1 VTAPRT
7 LHLVDGSGY
16 IFRAYH
22 ALPPMTRPDGTPVN
36 AVYGFTAMLLKL
48 ISDLKADHMAVVF
61 DSARKTFRN
70 DIYPDYKANRPP
82 PPEDLV
88 PQFPLIREAAHACQV
103 PSLEKEG
110 FEADDIIATLAER
123 AAGAGW
129 NVVVVSADKDLMQ
142 LVRPGVALFDPM
154 KNRDI
159 DDDAV
164 LEKFGVTPDKV
175 IDVQALAG
183 DSSDNVPGVP
193 GIGVKTAAQ
202 LIADYGDL
210 ETLLARAEE
219 IRQPKRRQNLIE
231 HADLARV
238 SKRLVTLDRAVP
250 LEMELDGLKIPG
262 FDPAVLRDFLET
274 QGFRSLMARVGNGHG
289 PAGSTR
295 APDAPEA
302 PAIAVPTLPPVD
314 RDAYTLV
321 TEEANLARWIARA
334 TDLGRVAV
342 DTETTGL
349 DPMTARLVGV
359 SLAVAP
365 GEACYI
371 PLRHGLVEAA
381 PTDGGFDFG
390 TDHVAAPKQIPV
402 DRAVALLKPLL
413 ADAGVLKIGHN
424 IKFDMHVLAQ
434 EGLSVAP
441 LDDTMAMS
449 YALDGGAHGHGMDEL
464 ALLHLG
470 HETIPFTEVCGKG
483 KAQITFDKV
492 PLDAAR
498 AYAAEDAD
506 VTFRLHVLL
515 RARLLQ
521 ERRVAIYERFDRPL
535 VPILFAMEEA
545 GVAVD
550 AAALA
555 AMSRDFETRMAA
567 LETEVHALA
576 GEAFNLASPKQL
588 GEILFDKMGLTGGR
602 KSGKTGAYSTD
613 ASVLEDLA
621 AQGHDLPAR
630 VLDWRQ
636 LQKLKSTYAD
646 ALVNQINPRTHR
658 VHTTFAQTVT
668 STGRLSS
675 TDPNL
680 QNIPIRTEEGRRI
693 RQAFVAEPGN
703 LLVSADYSQIEL
715 RLMAH
720 VGDVAA
726 LKAAFADGADIHAAT
741 AAQVFGVPIEGMDPM
756 LRRRA
761 KAINFGII
769 YGISPFG
776 LARQLDIPQG
786 EAKGYIEAYFA
797 RYPEIRA
804 YMETTKDFARAHGH
818 VRTPFGRL
826 CATPGIAAKNPA
838 QKAFAERAAINAPIQ
853 GGAADIMKR
862 AMIAVDAALA
872 GSNLAARVLL
882 QVHDE
887 LVFEVKAEEA
897 DALIALIKPA
907 METAASLSVPLLVDA
922 GKGRSWTEAH

>member
-1 VTAPRT
+1 MSGKPT

-48 ISDLKADHMAVVF
+48 IADLKADHLAVVF

-82 PPEDLV
+82 PPEDLI

-123 AAGAGW
+123 GAAAGFD
-129 NVVVVSADKDLMQ
+129 VVVVSADKDLMQ
-142 LVRPGVALFDPM
+142 LVREGVALYDPM

-159 DDDAV
+159 DIDAV
-164 LEKFGVTPDKV
+164 REKFGVSPDRV

-183 DSSDNVPGVP
+183 DASDNVPGVP

-202 LIADYGDL
+202 LIAEYGDL
-210 ETLLARAEE
+210 ETLLARAGE
-219 IRQPKRRQNLIE
+219 IRQPKRRQSLID

-238 SKRLVTLDRAVP
+238 SKRLVTLDRDVP
-250 LEMELDGLKIPG
+250 LDVGPGDLKIPG
-262 FDPAVLRDFLET
+262 FDPAVLRDFLQA
-274 QGFRSLMARVGNGHG
+274 QGFRSLMTRVGNGSA
-289 PAGSTR
+289 PAGRT
-295 APDAPEA
+295 AAAAEA
-302 PAIAVPTLPPVD
+302 AVAVPPPSPVD
-314 RDAYTLV
+314 RAGYELV
-321 TEEANLARWIARA
+321 ADEAALARWIARA
-334 TDLGRVAV
+334 ADLGRVAV

-349 DPMTARLVGV
+349 NPMTARLVGV

-371 PLRHGLVEAA
+371 PLRHGLIEAQPA
-381 PTDGGFDFG
+381 DGGFDFG
-390 TDHVAAPKQIPV
+390 SAHVAVPKQVPV

-424 IKFDMHVLAQ
+424 IKFDMHVLAG
-434 EGLSVAP
+434 EGLAVAP
-441 LDDTMAMS
+441 IDDTMAMS
-449 YALDGGAHGHGMDEL
+449 YALDGAAHGHGMDEL

-470 HETIPFTEVCGKG
+470 HRTIPFSEVCGKG
-483 KAQITFDKV
+483 KGQITFDKV
-492 PLDAAR
+492 PLEAAL

-506 VTFRLHVLL
+506 VTFRLHALL
-515 RARLLQ
+515 RPRLLQ
-521 ERRVAIYERFDRPL
+521 ERRVAIYERYDRPL
-535 VPILFAMEEA
+535 VSILFTMEEE

-550 AAALA
+550 DKALA

-567 LETEVHALA
+567 LEKEVHALA
-576 GEAFNLASPKQL
+576 GEAFNLGSPKQL
-588 GEILFDKMGLTGGR
+588 GEILFDKMSLTGGR
-602 KSGKTGAYSTD
+602 KSGKTGAWSTD
-613 ASVLEDLA
+613 AEVLDDLA

-646 ALVNQINPRTHR
+646 ALVSQINPKTGR
-658 VHTTFAQTVT
+658 VHTTFAQTIT

-693 RQAFVAEPGN
+693 REAFIAAPGN

-726 LKAAFADGADIHAAT
+726 LKAAFAGGADIHAAT
-741 AAQVFGVPIEGMDPM
+741 ASQVFGVPVEGMDPM

-776 LARQLDIPQG
+776 LARQLDIPQS
-786 EAKGYIEAYFA
+786 EARAYIDAYFA

-804 YMETTKDFARAHGH
+804 YMETTKEFARAHGH

-862 AMIAVDAALA
+862 AMIEVDAALA
-872 GSNLAARVLL
+872 ESRLAAKAIL

-887 LVFEVKAEEA
+887 LVFEVAAADA
-897 DALIALIKPA
+897 DALVALIKPV
-907 METAASLSVPLLVDA
+907 MENAVTLSVPLVVDA
-922 GKGRSWTEAH
+922 GKGRTWAAAH